1 MNYSNKKFSDF
12 DVYLIL
18 KIEGNVVDRRHD
30 LTIGSLTLIRGKKTY
45 VLDFNQSYTTYN
57 ADRDITEIKCTFP
70 DEHFEVL
77 EDGTKFN
84 EDFPDCKFD
93 LPMDS
98 MFEGYKVLW
107 LDGDLD
113 AEIKSMTLHVDY
125 RNEKGVLTNSLNASV
140 IEWSE
145 YEKHLS
151 TDTEIEPEYIEYNGK
166 NYKTRTLTMIEEG
179 WGEVTRKIAG
189 EDLYDAITKD
199 GTDDT
204 YIDDDTSEEY
214 SIDSQIYHYVETR
227 ALDLTGEEICKSFL
241 DKEFEF
247 VEEE

>member
-30 LTIGSLTLIRGKKTY
+30 LTIGSLTLIKGKKTY

-98 MFEGYKVLW
+98 MFE
-107 LDGDLD
+107 
-113 AEIKSMTLHVDY
+113 
-125 RNEKGVLTNSLNASV
+125 
-140 IEWSE
+140 
-145 YEKHLS
+145 
-151 TDTEIEPEYIEYNGK
+151 
-166 NYKTRTLTMIEEG
+166 
-179 WGEVTRKIAG
+179 
-189 EDLYDAITKD
+189 
-199 GTDDT
+199 
-204 YIDDDTSEEY
+204 
-214 SIDSQIYHYVETR
+214 
-227 ALDLTGEEICKSFL
+227 
-241 DKEFEF
+241 
-247 VEEE
+247 